1 MTSQP
6 DYPHKIDSSYSTLNR
21 ISLKALIT
29 GTMLASML
37 AMSGCATSSLLESNN
52 HVSTKMEK
60 AVLSEDQIV
69 AFGRPAQVLP
79 KTPNATMVIVG
90 EKHSYVLT
98 QGGTEMVTLLSN
110 LTPKN
115 IHVDND
121 MNFYVPN
128 NDGYF
133 QGEMRLSYAK
143 LKDEF
148 GRTDYQF
155 FLQNNGRECTS
166 ASDQRIGAQRFCFNV
181 PVKGAIYPQVS
192 NLSLIQS
199 NYRAL
204 TKPYTVSFYTQTQ
217 QKNTNRH
224 GPNSAQKLVML
235 PFALAFDVVTFP
247 LQLLDN

>member
-1 MTSQP
+1 MTKTIFIA
-6 DYPHKIDSSYSTLNR
+6 YPKTLM
-21 ISLKALIT
+21 T
-29 GTMLASML
+29 GVLLTSML
-37 AMSGCATSSLLESNN
+37 ATSGCTTSSLLESNN

-115 IHVDND
+115 IQVDND
-121 MNFYVPN
+121 MSFYVPN
-128 NDGYF
+128 NGGYF
-133 QGEMRLSYAK
+133 QGEIKLSYAK

-148 GRTDYQF
+148 GRADYQF
-155 FLQNNGRECTS
+155 FLQNNGSECTS
-166 ASDQRIGAQRFCFNV
+166 ASDQRINAQRFCFSV

-192 NLSLIQS
+192 NMSLIQS

-204 TKPYTVSFYTQTQ
+204 SKPYTVKFYLQNQATG
-217 QKNTNRH
+217 R
-224 GPNSAQKLVML
+224 GPNSAQKLVLL